1 LAISVA
7 NWVWNFVFWKEIRTH
22 MIFAFLVVTLF
33 GLFWGMFVVCT
44 SREIGGNL
52 DPFRDVAKIVSSWGQ
67 RKKGD
72 GCGDDDEIRVWST
85 ICLFVCRFGLKWHW
99 GVSIWYLGLWT

>member
-85 ICLFVCRFGLKWHW
+85 IFCLFVDLD
-99 GVSIWYLGLWT
+99 